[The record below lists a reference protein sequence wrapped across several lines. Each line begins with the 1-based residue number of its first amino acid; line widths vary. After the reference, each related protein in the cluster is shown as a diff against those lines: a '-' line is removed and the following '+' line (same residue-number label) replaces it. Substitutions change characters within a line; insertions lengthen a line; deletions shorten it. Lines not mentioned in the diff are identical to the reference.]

1 MRFCAM
7 LLAIAVASFGQSAR
21 PMFEVASVRVIQA
34 GTPAPGN
41 LLAEFNFGPLNE
53 MEDVVEAARKAAG
66 ISEPQIPNRIL
77 LPFVPL
83 AFPVQLAFGTL
94 GHESVHLRGPD
105 WMDDNSRVYTFE
117 AVTPAGTTGLQ
128 AQEMLRNLLID
139 RFGMKFH
146 IESKPGDVYEI
157 TRDEKQPLRLR
168 ESTGP
173 SEMAPPGFKAV
184 RDSDGLP
191 AFPPRVTRMAIFS
204 THARVQ
210 VVNLPMSEIV
220 KFLGSALGA
229 EVIDKTGL
237 TGKYDLLLDFDPGR
251 NLPPA
256 PNIEPAPPLDKA
268 LRSLGL
274 ALTKKKGEV
283 AVTVIDSINK
293 TPSEN

>member
-1 MRFCAM
+1 MRICAM
-7 LLAIAVASFGQSAR
+7 VFAAAVVGFGQSAT
-21 PMFEVASVRVIQA
+21 PAFEVASVRVIQA
-34 GTPAPGN
+34 GTPAPAN

-53 MEDVVEAARKAAG
+53 MEDAVEAARKAAG
-66 ISEPQIPNRIL
+66 MSEPRNPNRIL

-94 GHESVHLRGPD
+94 GHESVHLRGPE
-105 WMDDNSRVYTFE
+105 WMDDISRVYTIE
-117 AVTPAGTTGLQ
+117 AVTPPGTTGLQ

-146 IESKPGDVYEI
+146 TESKPGEVYEI
-157 TRDEKQPLRLR
+157 TRDETQPLKLK
-168 ESTGP
+168 EAAGP
-173 SEMAPPGFKAV
+173 ATIPPPSFRSV
-184 RDSDGLP
+184 RDSDGMP
-191 AFPPRVTRMAIFS
+191 TFPPGVTRLAMFS
-204 THARVQ
+204 THARLQ
-210 VVNLPMSEIV
+210 TVNLPMSEVV
-220 KFLGSALGA
+220 KFISSALDA

-237 TGKYDLLLDFDPGR
+237 TAKYDLLLDFDPGR

-293 TPSEN
+293 SPSEN